1 MANVRKLMRMA
12 REFEADEGRDL
23 RGFIDAIAER
33 DVIQEREG
41 EAPLEAETL
50 DAVRLMTIHRAKGLE
65 FPVVAVGDL
74 GKVGREDDGR
84 LRISNDGTT
93 GLRLAGIGG
102 GAVNSRQLDQI
113 KAAQK
118 TEAEAEERRVFY
130 VAMTRAERHLIL
142 SGATDLEKVPDPD
155 ELCEPMRWIRE
166 GFCPDLPAEGAEG
179 VHEGVREGREVRVAW
194 RRLTPETLP
203 DLLGPGDLSPVEAE
217 PPGDGADGGQQA
229 ELELAAV
236 PAPRALPVSRLSYSG
251 LEAYRRCP
259 YRFYLER
266 SLGLRGG
273 EAPAREGGPEVA
285 SGLSALLRGS
295 LVHLLL
301 EDLDFEH
308 PRVPDA
314 EAVAAL
320 IERNGAPVRDE
331 DVADL
336 RAMVE
341 RFAGSALRARIAA
354 ARRVRTELPFA
365 FTLEPPG
372 AGGRRLVVNGV
383 VDVHAAEADGVLVVD
398 HKSDALEGRDPEEVV
413 AASYATQRLV
423 YGLATLRA
431 GAQRVV
437 VAHCFLERP
446 DDPAV
451 VEYAAEDAPDLE
463 AQLLEVARGVVEAR
477 FEPTDNPHR
486 ELCGDCPGRP
496 ALCSWGP
503 ERTLA
508 EQAVI
513 G

>member
-1 MANVRKLMRMA
+1 M
-12 REFEADEGRDL
+12 
-23 RGFIDAIAER
+23 
-33 DVIQEREG
+33 
-41 EAPLEAETL
+41 
-50 DAVRLMTIHRAKGLE
+50 
-65 FPVVAVGDL
+65 
-74 GKVGREDDGR
+74 
-84 LRISNDGTT
+84 
-93 GLRLAGIGG
+93 
-102 GAVNSRQLDQI
+102 
-113 KAAQK
+113 
-118 TEAEAEERRVFY
+118 
-130 VAMTRAERHLIL
+130 
-142 SGATDLEKVPDPD
+142 
-155 ELCEPMRWIRE
+155 
-166 GFCPDLPAEGAEG
+166 
-179 VHEGVREGREVRVAW
+179 
-194 RRLTPETLP
+194 
-203 DLLGPGDLSPVEAE
+203 
-217 PPGDGADGGQQA
+217 
-229 ELELAAV
+229 
-236 PAPRALPVSRLSYSG
+236 
-251 LEAYRRCP
+251 
-259 YRFYLER
+259 
-266 SLGLRGG
+266 
-273 EAPAREGGPEVA
+273 
-285 SGLSALLRGS
+285 
-295 LVHLLL
+295 HLLL
-301 EDLDFEH
+301 EDLDFER

-383 VDVHAAEADGVLVVD
+383 VDVHATEADGVLVVD

-413 AASYATQRLV
+413 AGSYATQRLV

-431 GAQRVV
+431 GAPRVV

-508 EQAVI
+508 DPAVT